1 MRRKRHRPIFV
12 RKCDYCGTELQLNEP
27 NSDSYVV
34 TVEHKYFCKIHY
46 VGEEPI
52 KDCLED
58 YIRSKNVRK
67 IEKEKEQRRL
77 QSNCKEQFQKEQKE
91 KKEVR
96 LKNLA
101 KLEAYQKELKLK
113 QRMKEMCDEMYIQA
127 LFVVSSSSAHERL
140 KH

>member
-12 RKCDYCGTELQLNEP
+12 RKCDYCGTQLQLNEP

-34 TVEHKYFCKIHY
+34 TAEHKYFCKIHH

-58 YIRSKNVRK
+58 YIRSKSNAETLRK
-67 IEKEKEQRRL
+67 KEKEQRRL
-77 QSNCKEQFQKEQKE
+77 QSNCEKQPEEIKKE
-91 KKEVR
+91 KEIR
-96 LKNLA
+96 LKNLQ

-113 QRMKEMCDEMYIQA
+113 QWQKRKENQ
-127 LFVVSSSSAHERL
+127 L
-140 KH
+140 

>member
-1 MRRKRHRPIFV
+1 MRRKKRQPIFV
-12 RKCDYCGTELQLNEP
+12 RNCDYCGTQLQTNEP
-27 NSDSYVV
+27 NSDSYVI
-34 TVEHKYFCKIHY
+34 TAEHKIFCKIHY

-58 YIRSKNVRK
+58 YIRSKSNAKTLRK
-67 IEKEKEQRRL
+67 KEEEQRRI
-77 QSNCKEQFQKEQKE
+77 QSISKEQLQEQQEK

-113 QRMKEMCDEMYIQA
+113 SWRQRASK
-127 LFVVSSSSAHERL
+127 
-140 KH
+140 